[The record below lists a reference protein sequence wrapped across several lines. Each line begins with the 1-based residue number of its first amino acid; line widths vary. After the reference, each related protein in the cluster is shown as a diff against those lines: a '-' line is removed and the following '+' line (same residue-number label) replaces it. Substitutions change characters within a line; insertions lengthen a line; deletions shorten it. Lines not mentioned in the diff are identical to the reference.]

1 MRNADGTLRVADH
14 KCIMTLRTSAYAD
27 VSSWTKIWEAAT
39 IATGMCSTQG
49 KKGLYSQIG
58 ESLFGGKKIVSMDH
72 GVTAFAGA
80 SKRLYLEVAADV
92 GDDETS

>member
-58 ESLFGGKKIVSMDH
+58 ESLFGESPRECGTRSN
-72 GVTAFAGA
+72 
-80 SKRLYLEVAADV
+80 SLRRSE
-92 GDDETS
+92 